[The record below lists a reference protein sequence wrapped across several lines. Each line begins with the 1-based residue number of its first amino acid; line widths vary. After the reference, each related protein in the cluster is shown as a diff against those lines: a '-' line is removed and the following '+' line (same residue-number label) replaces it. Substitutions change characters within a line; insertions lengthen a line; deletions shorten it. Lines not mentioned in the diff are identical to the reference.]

1 MKIAKICIYVAAAV
15 AMAVAASSC
24 DDGKSYA
31 ELLNEQDMYVNN
43 YLADHIVMLDVP
55 ADTVFEY
62 GPDAPFYRLDEDGN
76 MYMQVLEPG
85 TKGNKVRDDEQ
96 IYFRYTRYA
105 LINYKDGKLPTG
117 AGNNITLSP
126 AWFRFNNY
134 QLQSSA
140 EWGVGIQTPLQY
152 LPVDCKVNIVIKSE
166 YGITSES
173 SNVQPYLWT
182 LTYERRR

>member
-1 MKIAKICIYVAAAV
+1 MK
-15 AMAVAASSC
+15 
-24 DDGKSYA
+24 
-31 ELLNEQDMYVNN
+31 
-43 YLADHIVMLDVP
+43 
-55 ADTVFEY
+55 
-62 GPDAPFYRLDEDGN
+62 
-76 MYMQVLEPG
+76 
-85 TKGNKVRDDEQ
+85 DDEQ

-105 LINYKDGKLPTG
+105 LINYKDGQLPTG
-117 AGNNITLSP
+117 GGNNISLSP

-140 EWGVGIQTPLQY
+140 EWGVGIQTPLKY